1 MIFKGLIPNFTEENY
16 KHLVRELNLGLYK
29 LDLGDNFDGQ
39 IVTQE
44 KIATGNFSV
53 GHTLKRV
60 PKYRIILRQIGGGAI
75 VDTTTPWTDSQIY
88 LNNPGSTITLLTLL
102 II

>member
-1 MIFKGLIPNFTEENY
+1 MIFKGLIPEFSEENF
-16 KHLVRELNLGLYK
+16 KRLVRELNIGLYK
-29 LDLGDNFDGQ
+29 LDLEENFDGEVVSLEN
-39 IVTQE
+39 IP
-44 KIATGNFSV
+44 TGNFSV

-75 VDTTTPWTDSQIY
+75 VDTTTPWTDSQVY